1 MKVSY
6 SIDSVHKSVIHRF
19 WTTVL
24 PFQHSCERDGLS
36 VTRGL
41 FATAPKH
48 YLGSVTSVNT
58 TLEAFFLLFFFS
70 SNSNYLGSGGERVT
84 SDSVQSIISIW
95 TLFNTLFGFD
105 YVPYT
110 TMYYPCTNCTIHI
123 YHPYTTLVVVTSMYH
138 VPPGTSE
145 IIHDCKIYQ
154 TCVMSVFIC

>member
-58 TLEAFFLLFFFS
+58 NFFSALFFG

-95 TLFNTLFGFD
+95 TLFNTLFGCD
-105 YVPYT
+105 YVPCT
-110 TMYYPCTNCTIHI
+110 TMYYRCTIHI
-123 YHPYTTLVVVTSMYH
+123 YHPCTTLVTSMYH
-138 VPPGTSE
+138 IPPGTSE
-145 IIHDCKIYQ
+145 IIHD
-154 TCVMSVFIC
+154 